1 MSGLIDWIGQHMEQ
15 LTNGLLFLMAL
26 AAAFGLGVSVASW
39 EEHKNHNN
47 DTMVDRH

>member
-26 AAAFGLGVSVASW
+26 AAAFGLGMSVDEYLRRK
-39 EEHKNHNN
+39 EEK
-47 DTMVDRH
+47 DQ